1 MPKRSLYTRNHQSL
15 NIFQSFTDLMANS
28 FMILCLFLF
37 LSIIHSKFLN
47 DKISSTLELE
57 KKLEAALEL
66 NRQSEALRKKLQATL
81 KENQQLEITNK
92 RLQSASPIIIDE
104 KSGKFKFKSGSAELN
119 LELKKYIQEQIIP
132 SIKNTIA
139 NKEIEFIQIIGH
151 TDGQGISQTSNLDKT
166 LENVAQGNT
175 SVNKLLPGSNADLGL
190 MRALAVVQEIQKT
203 KGMENVEFRAYSA
216 AQLYLPSGKLAPV
229 DRDAD
234 ETRRRIEIRFIP
246 PGKLSGS

>member
-1 MPKRSLYTRNHQSL
+1 MRKRSLYKSNHQSL

-37 LSIIHSKFLN
+37 LTIIHSKFLN

-57 KKLEAALEL
+57 KKLQAA
-66 NRQSEALRKKLQATL
+66 L
-81 KENQQLEITNK
+81 KENEQLEIANR

-104 KSGKFKFKSGSAELN
+104 QSGKFKFRSGSAELN
-119 LELKKYIQEQIIP
+119 SELKTYIQTQIIP
-132 SIKNTIA
+132 AIKNTIT

-151 TDGQGISQTSNLDKT
+151 TDGQGINQTSNLDKT
-166 LENVAQGNT
+166 LEKVARRNT
-175 SVNKLLPGSNADLGL
+175 SVNQLLPGSNADLGL
-190 MRALAVVQEIQKT
+190 MRALAVVQAIQKT